1 MLKSTSRQILE
12 VTHTNNPYFERAFFV
27 VRHNCADQP
36 DLNLDGEAQQ
46 ALHNQIPYSGLCRS
60 RLRNRLF
67 QLISFLFGGAVGAA
81 VAVCFCHFM

>member
-46 ALHNQIPYSGLCRS
+46 VLCNQPLYSGLHRS
-60 RLRNRLF
+60 RLRNRLI
-67 QLISFLFGGAVGAA
+67 QSLSFLLGGAVGAA
-81 VAVCFCHFM
+81 VTICFFCFM

>member
-36 DLNLDGEAQQ
+36 DLDLDGEAQQ
-46 ALHNQIPYSGLCRS
+46 VLHGHTPYSGLRRS

-67 QLISFLFGGAVGAA
+67 QLFSFLFGGAVGAA
-81 VAVCFCHFM
+81 IAVCFYHFM